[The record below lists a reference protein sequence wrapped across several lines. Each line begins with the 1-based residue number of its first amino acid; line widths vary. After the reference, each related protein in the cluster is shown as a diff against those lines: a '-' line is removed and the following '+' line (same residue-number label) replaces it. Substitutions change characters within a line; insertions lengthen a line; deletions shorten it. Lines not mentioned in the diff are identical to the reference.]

1 MIKRLLKCFVF
12 ISLVFL
18 LCISVLDHSVMYF
31 YTQSQSAINH
41 SNHTLLASFKY
52 GTSNEEKED
61 IAQYLDNR
69 NIPYYFSNYVNDTS
83 LVYETS
89 TSFPIKP
96 SIKKF
101 GSPLTGSQTIT
112 YKRIKNWHHIYEITL
127 LTNDQS
133 IQRYLSNDSNIIVQ
147 KNTVH
152 EEEYSIS
159 LKDILMKYSFLY
171 VVLLL
176 SLFLLKVLDMI
187 DYQKHIGIYKL
198 HGINSKSILYQLD
211 HQEWYSLVFFY
222 WFVCL
227 ITDFMIG
234 YNGNNH
240 WILLK
245 YEGLLFLILL
255 ALYALIEFIFYL
267 YISSHSIK
275 QYIVGSHL
283 IDMKS
288 YVLFGFKVIVVGILC
303 VMTSVLYSSISKAQ
317 YEYKTLQS
325 IKEKT
330 QNMVVIDSFKGEYV
344 TDQQGWSDILKKLQN
359 FIDSQNSLYVE
370 SQAQFNEDILHNIP
384 NSVRVNQNVLDIFHI
399 KDINNHSIKPQSQT
413 LLVPLSRK
421 NDSSIKEYGDGYAI
435 QYIKNNQKIYSYS
448 THHKHNGWLI
458 NSIIV
463 IDENNDPYLYMIP
476 SHNINKKLKEAGIPP
491 VLNFIKPYNTLNE
504 QLEELNKTIQKN
516 IISIQLTSILMLILI
531 YEYIFFYFKKSIM
544 KISVL
549 KIHGISFFKRY
560 QEYIM
565 LESICYVL
573 LLLLSLFIHTI
584 HPIMIIMILMA
595 DWLLSLLLIYALEKI
610 KVISCLKGDELT

>member
-41 SNHTLLASFKY
+41 SNHTLLVSFKY

-89 TSFPIKP
+89 DSFPIKP

-101 GSPLTGSQTIT
+101 GSPLTDSQTIT

-133 IQRYLSNDSNIIVQ
+133 IQRYLSNNSNTIVQ

-176 SLFLLKVLDMI
+176 SLILLKVLDMI

-240 WILLK
+240 WILC
-245 YEGLLFLILL
+245 E
-255 ALYALIEFIFYL
+255 
-267 YISSHSIK
+267 
-275 QYIVGSHL
+275 
-283 IDMKS
+283 DMKD
-288 YVLFGFKVIVVGILC
+288 C
-303 VMTSVLYSSISKAQ
+303 
-317 YEYKTLQS
+317 
-325 IKEKT
+325 
-330 QNMVVIDSFKGEYV
+330 
-344 TDQQGWSDILKKLQN
+344 
-359 FIDSQNSLYVE
+359 
-370 SQAQFNEDILHNIP
+370 
-384 NSVRVNQNVLDIFHI
+384 
-399 KDINNHSIKPQSQT
+399 
-413 LLVPLSRK
+413 
-421 NDSSIKEYGDGYAI
+421 
-435 QYIKNNQKIYSYS
+435 
-448 THHKHNGWLI
+448 
-458 NSIIV
+458 
-463 IDENNDPYLYMIP
+463 
-476 SHNINKKLKEAGIPP
+476 
-491 VLNFIKPYNTLNE
+491 
-504 QLEELNKTIQKN
+504 
-516 IISIQLTSILMLILI
+516 
-531 YEYIFFYFKKSIM
+531 YF
-544 KISVL
+544 
-549 KIHGISFFKRY
+549 
-560 QEYIM
+560 
-565 LESICYVL
+565 
-573 LLLLSLFIHTI
+573 LFISLICPYRI
-584 HPIMIIMILMA
+584 HIL
-595 DWLLSLLLIYALEKI
+595 SIYF
-610 KVISCLKGDELT
+610 